1 MKPTIKIIKA
11 ISAAALLALAVGN
24 ASADT
29 VTRVNPEDLHISSLR
44 PTTSTYLVYFHGVAD
59 TGIKRA
65 MLATSRVSHDDSGGQ
80 DNWVIDQHWESEGGV
95 VHTAHTVHSGQ
106 DIATLTQTSAWL
118 TPDRNI
124 TTYIEPGKATGH
136 VQGELPEAS
145 LATMRAGFASMN
157 QGWWMNWHSDL
168 PLLPLLPF
176 EKGGTLR
183 IRMFDVGMAAPI
195 DVDYTVL
202 GDRNLTGADGLSHAC
217 WLVET
222 ESGKPGSNSFQRFWI
237 EKTTRVILKE
247 EDASARGYRTKLL
260 LAAPTAIEFPLPPPA
275 GT

>member
-145 LATMRAGFASMN
+145 LA
-157 QGWWMNWHSDL
+157 
-168 PLLPLLPF
+168 
-176 EKGGTLR
+176 
-183 IRMFDVGMAAPI
+183 DV
-195 DVDYTVL
+195 
-202 GDRNLTGADGLSHAC
+202 
-217 WLVET
+217 
-222 ESGKPGSNSFQRFWI
+222 
-237 EKTTRVILKE
+237 
-247 EDASARGYRTKLL
+247 
-260 LAAPTAIEFPLPPPA
+260 PPPLSSA
-275 GT
+275 AIWSPIPNDKEIGREEAFYRRPDHRLPA